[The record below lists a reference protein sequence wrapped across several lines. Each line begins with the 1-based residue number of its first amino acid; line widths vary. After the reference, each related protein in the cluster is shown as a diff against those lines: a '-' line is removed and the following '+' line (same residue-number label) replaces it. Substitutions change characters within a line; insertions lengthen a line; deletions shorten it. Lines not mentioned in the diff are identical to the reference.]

1 MGSYNPVTKPTHT
14 QPSSTFA
21 NMGTKLSKTENK
33 ETNVKDGEVKI
44 VDLENEAATTTTTN
58 DEVEN
63 DKTLKGDSFD
73 RSSGFSKSLR
83 KSMRKI
89 VGKKKNKNEKKDELV
104 EKQDEKSCS
113 SDPAEE

>member
-44 VDLENEAATTTTTN
+44 VDLENEAATTTTTTN

-89 VGKKKNKNEKKDELV
+89 VGKKKKKKEKK
-104 EKQDEKSCS
+104 KKKT
-113 SDPAEE
+113 AGKKKKKKKKKKK